1 MTCRPLPGDW
11 HDRVH
16 TGKERH
22 NPFNRGENQPS
33 SRNLHE
39 SIFCADIGAMA
50 IIAVNISSIKENVDY
65 DKTCVLHVGDHP
77 FIKHDSYVRY
87 KDATAMKVENI
98 LEKIS
103 HREITVLENLSDEVF
118 ERVFAGFEKSEYT
131 SRKIKKQL
139 RVAATARKAL

>member
-1 MTCRPLPGDW
+1 MTEFIPEEKGTILSIA
-11 HDRVH
+11 
-16 TGKERH
+16 GKINH
-22 NPFNRGENQPS
+22 LHVICTNQF
-33 SRNLHE
+33 
-39 SIFCADIGAMA
+39 FCADIGAMA

>member
-1 MTCRPLPGDW
+1 MTEFIPEKKGTILSIA
-11 HDRVH
+11 
-16 TGKERH
+16 GKINH
-22 NPFNRGENQPS
+22 LHVICTNPF
-33 SRNLHE
+33 
-39 SIFCADIGAMA
+39 FCADIGAMA

-139 RVAATARKAL
+139 RVAAGARKAL